1 MKALLLSLIFLLPIF
16 SYSEPTPWETKFNN
30 YIKGLPA
37 EVAAL
42 LKRTDDCNRW
52 GGEEPYDK
60 ERAKQIAEAMKK
72 SKCDLVEKDTKNF
85 LVKYKDK
92 PQIIDKIK
100 KFSEL

>member
-42 LKRTDDCNRW
+42 LKRTED
-52 GGEEPYDK
+52 
-60 ERAKQIAEAMKK
+60 RANKARIGRP
-72 SKCDLVEKDTKNF
+72 D
-85 LVKYKDK
+85 
-92 PQIIDKIK
+92 I
-100 KFSEL
+100 